1 MRIYLTYLTLII
13 ALVFTAGCKM
23 SVSFTG
29 GKIEGKTFNIG
40 DFPNYAPIVQPTFSQ
55 AFVDALRNKIVNES
69 NVKYTQTS
77 ADLVF
82 TGSIKDYKI
91 TPISA
96 TSNTTAAGNRL
107 TVSIEVNYVNNIDPK
122 KGFTAPKTYTEFA
135 DFSIDQNLSDI
146 EQDLIAEI
154 VKKLAQQVYLD
165 IIPAW

>member
-1 MRIYLTYLTLII
+1 MKISLTYLSLLF
-13 ALVFTAGCKM
+13 LVFAAGCKM

-40 DFPNYAPIVQPTFSQ
+40 DFPNYAPIVQPSFSQ

-69 NVKYTQTS
+69 NLKYSQDTP
-77 ADLVF
+77 DLLF

-107 TVSIEVNYVNNIDPK
+107 TVSIEVTYESKIDPK
-122 KGFTAPKTYTEFA
+122 KNFTKSYTEFA
-135 DFSIDQNLSDI
+135 DFSIDQNLTDI
-146 EQDLIAEI
+146 ENDLISEI